1 LGTASRKRIAPHG
14 PPFVGLH
21 QGYRI
26 LHRPRLLLGVERS
39 SGPRLR

>member
-26 LHRPRLLLGVERS
+26 LH
-39 SGPRLR
+39 